1 MLPSRRGVGRA
12 LLCAGDCAFV
22 LGGDVKEKPILFSGE
37 MIRALLSGAKTQTRR
52 VMKPQPATDLSWVT
66 GWGWTFFT
74 PEKHISG
81 RGIHP
86 VKGASEVFLPCPYFL
101 GQRLWVRETWAALHP
116 GTDLAFSKVKPRP
129 GVCSLAYKATE
140 ERGINGNWRPS
151 IFMPRWASRITLEVT
166 EVRVER
172 VNDISEEDAI
182 AEGLAIWLD
191 NEGRHTHYGI
201 NRADVWER
209 DPRLTFRRLW
219 DGINAKRGYPFDSGV
234 WVWAIAFKRVKP

>member
-1 MLPSRRGVGRA
+1 
-12 LLCAGDCAFV
+12 
-22 LGGDVKEKPILFSGE
+22 VKKRPILFGKE
-37 MIRALLSGAKTQTRR
+37 MILAILAGRKTQTRR
-52 VMKPQPATDLSWVT
+52 IMKEPWR
-66 GWGWTFFT
+66 
-74 PEKHISG
+74 ISLPMTI
-81 RGIHP
+81 RGDWP
-86 VKGASEVFLPCPYFL
+86 FQG
-101 GQRLWVRETWAALHP
+101 TWAAP
-116 GTDLAFSKVKPRP
+116 GIYEAHHNKYGAVSV
-129 GVCSLAYKATE
+129 KATSNE
-140 ERGINGNWRPS
+140 KMLGIKPAEFEWVCPYGQVGDHLRVRESLREGDDGVWVYAADNEPVGCDRVDEGAMLTWAHHKEASHCSS
-151 IFMPRWASRITLEVT
+151 IHMPLWASRITLEVT